1 MANDSTFHR
10 MHLDAPKSLGGIGT
24 SKLTADP
31 CLLQPSSKGSLV
43 VWMWYSPSDLSEHSW
58 YSFSWRVFFFRAG
71 TNAVIQPWAGLT
83 CILCLLLPDQT
94 WWRAHALLCMTE
106 MEGKAKKMLAN
117 TTAQTPL
124 VLEWGNNHGCKAAQ
138 NRNAADV
145 TFFFFPK
152 RGRWCIDGWCV
163 YIYPSLFSC
172 LVTRKLLLLEGRKP
186 SYVLFLVAH
195 SVQTHQYIFEDEV
208 SWERIKKTT
217 VFLVSLLTEA
227 DLSAG

>member
-43 VWMWYSPSDLSEHSW
+43 VWMWYSPSNLCGHSW
-58 YSFSWRVFFFRAG
+58 YSLTWRVFFFRAG

-94 WWRAHALLCMTE
+94 WWRAHALLQLRWKGKQRRCLQTQLPKPHWCWSEVITMAVRLPKIE
-106 MEGKAKKMLAN
+106 MQLMSLFFLPKEGKMMHWW
-117 TTAQTPL
+117 L
-124 VLEWGNNHGCKAAQ
+124 V
-138 NRNAADV
+138 
-145 TFFFFPK
+145 
-152 RGRWCIDGWCV
+152 CI
-163 YIYPSLFSC
+163 YTSLFSC
-172 LVTRKLLLLEGRKP
+172 LVTQKLLLLEGRKP
-186 SYVLFLVAH
+186 SCVLFLVAH

-208 SWERIKKTT
+208 SWERVKKTA
-217 VFLVSLLTEA
+217 VFVVSLLTEA
-227 DLSAG
+227 DLFAG

>member
-1 MANDSTFHR
+1 MANDSTFHG

-94 WWRAHALLCMTE
+94 WWRAHALLRLRWKGKQRRCLQTQLPKPHWCWSEVITMAVKLPKIE
-106 MEGKAKKMLAN
+106 MQLMSLFFLPKEGKMMHWW
-117 TTAQTPL
+117 L
-124 VLEWGNNHGCKAAQ
+124 V
-138 NRNAADV
+138 
-145 TFFFFPK
+145 
-152 RGRWCIDGWCV
+152 CI
-163 YIYPSLFSC
+163 YIYIQHCFHAWLPRSCCCWRVENQAMYFFSWLTVYKHTNTSL
-172 LVTRKLLLLEGRKP
+172 RMK
-186 SYVLFLVAH
+186 
-195 SVQTHQYIFEDEV
+195 
-208 SWERIKKTT
+208 
-217 VFLVSLLTEA
+217 
-227 DLSAG
+227 